1 MISIAVNGI
10 PYENFTEASLDLSLD
25 TLCGEFS
32 FVATMSPSEAP
43 EFPIQVGQQCKIYV
57 DKTLALTGSVEV
69 ISGSY
74 NASSYDISI
83 QGRDN
88 TADIVDSTI
97 GGEVGLEALQEIGV
111 VEFTKFVLEATGIN
125 KKSETFKYFTGNRLA
140 SATPFGVISVPESET
155 VTQTYPPRIPV
166 YTNVPNVQPFG
177 TGDLQDAATSDTV
190 FQYLDKQARMRSLL
204 LTTDRFG
211 RLEYQSA
218 SGISDKSTTIINRLG
233 ENLNNVL
240 SASFTNDISKLFNSY
255 NVRAQQNMLALN
267 EAGDISTQALADSG
281 GAAVFDKSIRESRVL
296 NIIAESATNADSC
309 EKRAKW
315 QRGINRA
322 KAFQYNINVVGHSK
336 NDGSIWKLNRLHN
349 VEDDFAK
356 VDGQLLLNRITFK
369 MDLNTGNT
377 TNLGFVSKDA
387 YTLEVQDP
395 DKIAFYK
402 VPVQEEI
409 AITDAQR
416 YAAYSSLTG
425 GF

>member
-1 MISIAVNGI
+1 MISIVVNGV

-32 FVATMSPSEAP
+32 FAATMSPSEAP
-43 EFPIQVGQQCKIYV
+43 EFPIQVGQQCKIFV

-74 NASSYDISI
+74 NASSYDVSI

-88 TADIVDSTI
+88 TADIVDSTV
-97 GGEVGLEALQEIGV
+97 GGEVGLEALETIGV
-111 VEFTKFVLEATGIN
+111 VEFTRFVLEATGIN
-125 KKSETFKYFTGNRLA
+125 KKAETFKYYTGRIYAALY
-140 SATPFGVISVPESET
+140 SPFAEPESRT

-218 SGISDKSTTIINRLG
+218 SGISDDSTTIINRLG

-267 EAGDISTQALADSG
+267 ASGDISTQALADSG
-281 GAAVFDKSIRESRVL
+281 GAAAFDKSIRESRVL
-296 NIIAESATNADSC
+296 NIIAENATNADSC

-356 VDGQLLLNRITFK
+356 VNGQLLLNRITFK

-377 TNLGFVSKDA
+377 TELGFVSKDA

>member
-1 MISIAVNGI
+1 MISIVVNGI

-125 KKSETFKYFTGNRLA
+125 KKAETFKYFTDRFYGALYSPIA
-140 SATPFGVISVPESET
+140 EPESRT
-155 VTQTYPPRIPV
+155 VTKRFAPRIPV
-166 YTNVPNVQPFG
+166 YTNVANVEPFG